1 MTAIID
7 RLQVRDNAMM
17 RAVAAV
23 EAEARTDALRYIQM
37 DHRAVKREARRY
49 LRSPS
54 CFTNELNRYFK
65 PMSEALESIER
76 RLAFRSSWERT
87 NPITLRGGR
96 LYARIEL
103 RREREE
109 ARREKEAA

>member
-1 MTAIID
+1 MTAA
-7 RLQVRDNAMM
+7 LEY
-17 RAVAAV
+17 AAKR
-23 EAEARTDALRYIQM
+23 EASLSRIYAAIEGEAQATALRIVQN

>member
-1 MTAIID
+1 MTALID

-23 EAEARTDALRYIQM
+23 EAEARTAALRYIQM

-54 CFTNELNRYFK
+54 RFAFEFNRYFR
-65 PMSEALESIER
+65 PLPELLEAIESRIE
-76 RLAFRSSWERT
+76 FRSSFERT
-87 NPITLRGGR
+87 NPITLRAAR
-96 LYARIEL
+96 LYCRIEL

>member
-1 MTAIID
+1 MTAAIEY
-7 RLQVRDNAMM
+7 
-17 RAVAAV
+17 AAKR
-23 EAEARTDALRYIQM
+23 EASLSRIYAAIEGEAQATALRIIQR
-37 DHRAVKREARRY
+37 DHAAVKREARRY

-109 ARREKEAA
+109 ARLLEAAQ